1 MGKMNNEVER
11 KMFILLVAN
20 EKIKKQ
26 TNQNEVTPK
35 S

>member
-26 TNQNEVTPK
+26 TNQK
-35 S
+35 